1 MSTAVTPL
9 SRRAAGACV
18 AGAVLTVAGA
28 VVTGI
33 AISSTTVDDDLFGY
47 PFEGAGATTF
57 ALAAAV
63 AHLLVLVGLAGFRRS
78 GAAGPGR
85 AAEVGCLLAIAGT
98 GLLFVAEFAS
108 IPVAD
113 QVESDG
119 AAGAVGALFGL
130 ATIVLAAGLLTAGWT
145 TLHAGRWQDWR
156 RFTPLACGISVVV
169 LIPVQLTSALWIG
182 VGAYGLCFLAL
193 GIALAGR
200 TEPAAVPVPA

>member
-63 AHLLVLVGLAGFRRS
+63 AHLLVLLG
-78 GAAGPGR
+78 
-85 AAEVGCLLAIAGT
+85 
-98 GLLFVAEFAS
+98 
-108 IPVAD
+108 
-113 QVESDG
+113 
-119 AAGAVGALFGL
+119 
-130 ATIVLAAGLLTAGWT
+130 LAAGLLTAGWT